1 LNIIQRRQRIS
12 FIVVQKPE
20 DQAAAPRRPRGR
32 PRSFDTE
39 TTLANATLTFWQRGY
54 ATTSMDDLS
63 AATGLNRPSLYGA
76 FGDKHAL
83 YLQALRLYTEQSDAA
98 IAAALAGRS
107 LRAGLLHVYELALQL
122 YCPAEGPARGCLLIG
137 TAATE
142 APRDEAI
149 RQALGDSLRG
159 FTAAFEARLQQAVAD
174 GELPAGTHVAMRA
187 QLASAVLHSMAL
199 RARAGDARADLAT
212 LAAAG
217 VDMVC
222 G

>member
-1 LNIIQRRQRIS
+1 MVHKS
-12 FIVVQKPE
+12 E
-20 DQAAAPRRPRGR
+20 DEGAPARRPRGR

-39 TTLANATLTFWQRGY
+39 ATLANATLAFWQRGY
-54 ATTSMDDLS
+54 AATSMDDLS

-83 YLQALRLYTEQSDAA
+83 YLQALRLYTEQSNAA
-98 IAAALAGRS
+98 IAAALQGRS
-107 LRAGLLHVYELALQL
+107 LRDGLSRVYELALQL
-122 YCPAEGPARGCLLIG
+122 YCPADAAARGCLLIG

-159 FTAAFEARLQQAVAD
+159 FTAAFETRLRLAAD
-174 GELPAGTHVAMRA
+174 AGELPAGTDVAMRA

-199 RARAGDARADLAT
+199 RARAGDARAELAA

-217 VDMVC
+217 VEIVC
-222 G
+222 A

>member
-1 LNIIQRRQRIS
+1 M
-12 FIVVQKPE
+12 VQKSK
-20 DQAAAPRRPRGR
+20 DAAAPVPRPRGR
-32 PRSFDTE
+32 PRSFDTAA
-39 TTLANATLTFWQRGY
+39 TLAQATLAFWERGY

-98 IAAALAGRS
+98 IAAAFEGRS
-107 LRAGLLHVYELALQL
+107 LRDGLQRVYDLALQL
-122 YCPAEGPARGCLLIG
+122 YCPEGAAARGCLLIG

-149 RQALGDSLRG
+149 RAALATALRG
-159 FTAAFEARLQQAVAD
+159 FTAAIESRLQRAVAE
-174 GELPAGTHVAMRA
+174 GELPPDTDTALRA
-187 QLASAVLHSMAL
+187 ELAAAVLHSMAL
-199 RARAGDARADLAT
+199 RARAGDPREALAA

-217 VDMVC
+217 VEMALSRP
-222 G
+222 GTAAR

>member
-1 LNIIQRRQRIS
+1 
-12 FIVVQKPE
+12 VVQKSEGREEQP
-20 DQAAAPRRPRGR
+20 APRPRGR

-39 TTLANATLTFWQRGY
+39 ATLAQATLTFWQRGY
-54 ATTSMDDLS
+54 AATSLDDLG

-83 YLQALRLYTEQSDAA
+83 YLQALKLYVDNSNAG
-98 IAAALAGRS
+98 IAAALEGRS
-107 LRAGLLHVYELALQL
+107 LRDGLMRVYELALQL
-122 YCPAEGPARGCLLIG
+122 YCPSDAPARGCLLIG

-149 RQALGDSLRG
+149 RAALGDALRG
-159 FTAAFEARLQQAVAD
+159 FTAAFEARFRQAVED
-174 GELPAGTHVAMRA
+174 GELPARTDAAMRA

-199 RARAGDARADLAT
+199 RARAGDAREELAA

-217 VDMVC
+217 VEMVSR
-222 G
+222 

>member
-1 LNIIQRRQRIS
+1 MNFMHRGTK
-12 FIVVQKPE
+12 FEDNGKP
-20 DQAAAPRRPRGR
+20 APRPRGR

-39 TTLANATLTFWQRGY
+39 ATLAQATLTFWQRGY
-54 ATTSMDDLS
+54 AATSLDDLS

-107 LRAGLLHVYELALQL
+107 VREGLLRVYELALQL
-122 YCPAEGPARGCLLIG
+122 YCPADAAARGCLLIG

-142 APRDEAI
+142 APRDDAI
-149 RQALGDSLRG
+149 RQALGDALRG
-159 FTAAFEARLQQAVAD
+159 FTAAFEARLRRAMDD
-174 GELPAGTHVAMRA
+174 GELPASTDAAMRA

-199 RARAGDARADLAT
+199 RARAGDAREA
-212 LAAAG
+212 LAALALAG
-217 VDMVC
+217 VEMVVSR
-222 G
+222 